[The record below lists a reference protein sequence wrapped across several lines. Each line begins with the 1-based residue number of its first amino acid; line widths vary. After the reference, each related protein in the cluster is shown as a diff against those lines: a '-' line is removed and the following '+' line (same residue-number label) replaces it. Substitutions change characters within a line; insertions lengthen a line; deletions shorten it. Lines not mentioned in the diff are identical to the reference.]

1 MGLFDIFGK
10 KQSIDDNGKF
20 KANLS
25 KKDKLP
31 ELDEIISQIR
41 MNLGNNYKDEAQ
53 RELKKL
59 VENFGRM
66 QAEGKLNERQLSVY
80 GEEVKVLSARLDGFS
95 HKDQKPYWC

>member
-10 KQSIDDNGKF
+10 KQSIDENGKF

-59 VENFGRM
+59 VEIFNKM
-66 QAEGKLNERQLSVY
+66 QASGKLNEKQLSVY